1 MIERLHRYRPGE
13 RTPRREV
20 PLAGGAGAPP
30 APTDTG
36 EGLRGAPGEDEPSIL
51 GFPAEIDP
59 DGQRD
64 DVGPG
69 RAARRAGP
77 DPAVRMVVRRRDD
90 LVAAAALALAGVAAN
105 VSLWLPWVAGE
116 DQTGLFL
123 VRRAVHVVGSGS
135 WEVLRLGLWEPVAI
149 VLCGGVLAV
158 LALLL
163 LFPAHTHRFVGVL
176 ALLVALA
183 ATAAVMTLLVGANW
197 STARLG
203 PGLWSGVAVAG
214 FGLLGALKA
223 MLTLPR
229 VTTVERQR

>member
-1 MIERLHRYRPGE
+1 MIERLHRRRSGE
-13 RTPRREV
+13 PTARRRVPV
-20 PLAGGAGAPP
+20 PLGPAGPEPAVPVTLPP
-30 APTDTG
+30 DS
-36 EGLRGAPGEDEPSIL
+36 EPSLL
-51 GFPAEIDP
+51 GFPAEFEPVDP
-59 DGQRD
+59 EDG
-64 DVGPG
+64 GPEEAG
-69 RAARRAGP
+69 GEPRSGP
-77 DPAVRMVVRRRDD
+77 DTAVRIVVRRRAD
-90 LVAAAALALAGVAAN
+90 LGAGSALALAGVAAN